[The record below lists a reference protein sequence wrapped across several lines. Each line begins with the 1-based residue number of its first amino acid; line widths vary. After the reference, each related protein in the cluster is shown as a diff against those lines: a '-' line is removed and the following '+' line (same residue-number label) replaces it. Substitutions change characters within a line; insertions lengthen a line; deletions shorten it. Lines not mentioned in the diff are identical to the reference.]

1 MRDALPLLERQGV
14 AVIGISPDQPDQQKK
29 FDLKHQLGF
38 ALISDPEH
46 VIAAA
51 YGTWGEK
58 KMYGKSYMGIVR
70 SAILVDENG
79 RVEAAWYAISPKDT
93 VPELL
98 KYLGEAHE
106 ST

>member
-14 AVIGISPDQPDQQKK
+14 AVMGVSPDKPDQQKK

-46 VIAAA
+46 EIAAA

-58 KMYGKSYMGIVR
+58 KMYGKSYMGIIR
-70 SAILVDENG
+70 SAILIGQNG
-79 RVEAAWYAISPKDT
+79 SVEATWYGISPKDT
-93 VPELL
+93 VPELM
-98 KYLGEAHE
+98 KYLDRALE